1 MILLAGQQLYY
12 CHYLRLKEFY
22 LRKND
27 AYFTKQFSLFKISFC
42 AYGKAVK
49 KERSEDGVNEAL
61 SSLRLSE
68 YGGIVFWG
76 R

>member
-12 CHYLRLKEFY
+12 CHYLRFKEFY

-27 AYFTKQFSLFKISFC
+27 AYFTKQFCLFKISFC
-42 AYGKAVK
+42 ACGKAVK
-49 KERSEDGVNEAL
+49 KERSEDGVNKAL

-68 YGGIVFWG
+68 YGEIVSYV

>member
-1 MILLAGQQLYY
+1 
-12 CHYLRLKEFY
+12 

-42 AYGKAVK
+42 ACGKAVK

>member
-1 MILLAGQQLYY
+1 M
-12 CHYLRLKEFY
+12 
-22 LRKND
+22 
-27 AYFTKQFSLFKISFC
+27 SFC
-42 AYGKAVK
+42 ACGIALKKNEVK
-49 KERSEDGVNEAL
+49 TAVNEAL